1 MKTIFSTLK
10 TCLETEDAV
19 LVTVVAGSGSTPRG
33 GTGNSPADPRV
44 VKK

>member
-33 GTGNSPADPRV
+33 AGATMVINAS
-44 VKK
+44 